1 MVFVHFPRR
10 LAAVA
15 AVTQAL
21 EIAAVTEHCPV
32 ALVVD
37 DVVDVGSADA
47 PASSGTLSAEW
58 LAHEL
63 RRSKILAPFVGE
75 VHPAP
80 GLRLGATLFQAFL
93 WLMP

>member
-1 MVFVHFPRR
+1 M
-10 LAAVA
+10 
-15 AVTQAL
+15 TQTL

-47 PASSGTLSAEW
+47 PASFGTLSAEW

-63 RRSKILAPFVGE
+63 RRAQVPAPLVSE

-80 GLRLGATLFQAFL
+80 GLGLSAALS
-93 WLMP
+93 